1 MGEGW
6 ISVNGVE
13 LWAADHGSGHPV
25 LLCPGGP
32 GDGDYLGPVAAL
44 IDDMVRVIRWEP
56 RGCGESDRTG
66 PYDLATT
73 LADME
78 AIREAMGFERWIV
91 GGHSAGAFLALAYAL
106 EFPDRVKGIIYLSG
120 TGIQNDRAWH
130 IEYADARDTAG
141 ELRPEMSSEPNLDVN
156 REGNES
162 ARAYCRDPF
171 LLKRL
176 SDLQIPM
183 LAVAGGEDI
192 RPVWPV
198 EQIVHLMPRAGI
210 VTLPEAGH
218 YLWLTHAESLKAVL
232 RGFLQ
237 SVLSDDAPTLQD
249 GL

>member
-1 MGEGW
+1 MTEGW
-6 ISVNGVE
+6 ITVDGVE

-32 GDGDYLGPVAAL
+32 GCCDYLEPVSRL
-44 IDDMVRVIRWEP
+44 IDDMARVIRWEP

-73 LADME
+73 LSDMD

-91 GGHSAGAFLALAYAL
+91 GGHSHGAFLALAYAL
-106 EFPDRVKGIIYLSG
+106 EYPDRVDGIIYLAG
-120 TGIQNDRAWH
+120 TGVQNDRAWH
-130 IEYADARDTAG
+130 IAYQDGRDTAG
-141 ELRPEMSSEPNLDVN
+141 ELVPPFAVEPNLDVN

-162 ARAYCRDPF
+162 ARMYCRDPF

-176 SDLQIPM
+176 AELQVPL

-198 EQIVHLMPRAGI
+198 EQIVHLMPNAGI

-218 YLWLTHAESLKAVL
+218 YLWLTHAESLRAVL

-237 SVLSDDAPTLQD
+237 PLIS
-249 GL
+249 